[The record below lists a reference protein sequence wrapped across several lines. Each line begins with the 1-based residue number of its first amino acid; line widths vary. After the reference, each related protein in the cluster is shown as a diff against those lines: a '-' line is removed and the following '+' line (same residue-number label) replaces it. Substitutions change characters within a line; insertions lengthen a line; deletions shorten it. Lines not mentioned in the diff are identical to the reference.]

1 MAITL
6 KSRQQIGQL
15 REAGRLV
22 AETYEVLREH
32 ISAGVTTAELDRIA
46 EEYIR
51 SKGALPIYKGYGA
64 MRGRGG
70 AIVRP
75 AFPATICVAT
85 NDVICHGI
93 PSAKE
98 RLREGD
104 IIGIDIG
111 VVLNGWIGDACYT
124 FTIGRLD
131 PKTQRLVDTTRR
143 CLELGIE
150 QAQVGK
156 QLGDI
161 GAAIQ
166 QHAEAQGFSVVRE
179 YTGHGVGK
187 ALHEEPTVFHYGS
200 PNTGIKL
207 KPGMVFTIEPMIN
220 AGKPDTRLMND
231 EWTVRTADGSRSAQF
246 EHTIAITEHGP
257 EILTVL

>member
-6 KSRQQIGQL
+6 KSRQQIAQL

-22 AETYEVLREH
+22 AETYAVLREH
-32 ISAGVTTAELDRIA
+32 ISVGVTTDELDLIA

-51 SKGALPIYKGYGA
+51 SKGALPIYKGYGE

-93 PSAKE
+93 PSPKE
-98 RLREGD
+98 RLRAGD

-124 FTIGRLD
+124 FTIGQPD
-131 PKTQRLVDTTRR
+131 DKTQQLVDTTRT

-166 QHAEAQGFSVVRE
+166 RHAEAQGFSVVRE

-187 ALHEEPTVFHYGS
+187 ALHEEPTVLHYGS
-200 PNTGIKL
+200 SGTGIKL

-220 AGKPDTRLMND
+220 AGKPGTRLMND
-231 EWTVRTADGSRSAQF
+231 QWTVRTADGSRSAQF
-246 EHTIAITEHGP
+246 EHTIAITEAGP